1 MEIPM
6 RDRIDD
12 AFKTAMKSRDPVRL
26 STLRLI
32 RAAITESDIAARG
45 AEDGGGV
52 DDASVMSLLQ
62 KMIKQREDSADLYE
76 SGGRVEL
83 CEREREEIAIIREF
97 LPKPMSDEEVDAA
110 VAQAVAETE
119 ATSLKDMGAVM
130 GHLRTG
136 YLGRMDFGAAGK
148 KVKAAL
154 AG

>member
-1 MEIPM
+1 M

-26 STLRLI
+26 STLRLV
-32 RAAITESDIAARG
+32 RAAITEADIAARG
-45 AEDGGGV
+45 AEEGGGV
-52 DDASVMSLLQ
+52 AEDAIMALLQ

-76 SGGRVEL
+76 TGGRVEL

-97 LPKPMSDEEVDAA
+97 LPKPMSDTEIDAA
-110 VAQAVAETE
+110 VAGAIAETD
-119 ATSLKDMGAVM
+119 ASSLKDMGAVM
-130 GHLRTG
+130 AHLRAEH
-136 YLGRMDFGAAGK
+136 LGRMDFGAAGK

>member
-1 MEIPM
+1 M

-32 RAAITESDIAARG
+32 RAAITEADIAGRG

-52 DDASVMSLLQ
+52 DDAAIMALLQ

-76 SGGRVEL
+76 TGGRVEL
-83 CEREREEIAIIREF
+83 CEREREEIVIIREF
-97 LPKPMSDEEVDAA
+97 LPKPMTGEEVDAA
-110 VAQAVAETE
+110 VSDAIVRTE
-119 ATSLKDMGAVM
+119 ADSLKDMGAVM
-130 GHLRTG
+130 AHLRSEH
-136 YLGRMDFGAAGK
+136 LGRMDFGAAGK

>member
-1 MEIPM
+1 M

-26 STLRLI
+26 STLRLV
-32 RAAITESDIAARG
+32 RAAITEADIAARG
-45 AEDGGGV
+45 AEEGGGV
-52 DDASVMSLLQ
+52 AEDAIMALLQ

-76 SGGRVEL
+76 TGGRVEL

-97 LPKPMSDEEVDAA
+97 LPKPMSDEEIDGA
-110 VAQAVAETE
+110 VAGAIAETE
-119 ATSLKDMGAVM
+119 ASSLKDMGAVM
-130 GHLRTG
+130 AHLRTEH
-136 YLGRMDFGAAGK
+136 LGRMDFGAAGK

>member
-6 RDRIDD
+6 RERIDT
-12 AFKTAMKSRDPVRL
+12 AFKTAMKARDSVRL

-32 RAAITESDIAARG
+32 RAAITEADIAGRG

-52 DDASVMSLLQ
+52 DDAAIMALLQ

-76 SGGRVEL
+76 TGGRVEL

-97 LPKPMSDEEVDAA
+97 LPKPMSDEEVDKA
-110 VAQAVAETE
+110 VAGAISETG
-119 ATSLKDMGAVM
+119 AASLKDMGAVM
-130 GHLRTG
+130 AHLRAG
-136 YLGRMDFGAAGK
+136 HLGRMDFGMAGK